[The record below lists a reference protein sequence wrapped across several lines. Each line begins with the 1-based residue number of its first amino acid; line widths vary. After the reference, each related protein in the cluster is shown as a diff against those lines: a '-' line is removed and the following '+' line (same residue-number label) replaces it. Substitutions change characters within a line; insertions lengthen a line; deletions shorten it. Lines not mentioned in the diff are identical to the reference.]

1 MLVLTCSLLLLLPTA
16 LHSSSSLLATANPLS
31 VCVCVTNLT
40 SYLIL
45 SFLMFRGHKGKERRE
60 IFIAA
65 AAMQTIVKPLADLLS
80 ELIEDDAKAELVSH
94 V

>member
-1 MLVLTCSLLLLLPTA
+1 MLSL
-16 LHSSSSLLATANPLS
+16 
-31 VCVCVTNLT
+31 
-40 SYLIL
+40 
-45 SFLMFRGHKGKERRE
+45 LMFRGHKGKERRE

-80 ELIEDDAKAELVSH
+80 ELIEDDAKAELVST